1 MLSTKGAMNIHVIP
15 RRLHLS
21 DPICDFAAETIG
33 HLESINHA
41 ILGAAVVLSRETSS
55 RRGSRYCARV
65 KLNLPGRSVHAA
77 EAASDLYSALDV
89 VQSKLARQLRKRKTR
104 FNDRRT
110 HKLQRRR
117 ERLKNYGS
125 TT

>member
-1 MLSTKGAMNIHVIP
+1 MNIHVIP

-21 DPICDFAAETIG
+21 DPICDFAAEKLG

-41 ILGAAVVLSRETSS
+41 ILGAAVVLSRETNS
-55 RRGSRYCARV
+55 RPESRFRARV
-65 KLNLPGRSVHAA
+65 KLNLPGRSMHATEVA
-77 EAASDLYSALDV
+77 GDLYSALDV

-104 FNDRRT
+104 FNDCRT

-117 ERLKNYGS
+117 EHLKQSGWAS
-125 TT
+125 